1 MLDSFLFF
9 QPSFQGFP
17 HKNLREKPSMM
28 RLRHLP
34 VFPRAFSTKCMMQVK
49 YNATD
54 WEQLGEE
61 YPDTLYHRVT
71 AHGTIGQWSGTIET
85 ATNVSTIQQHHISL
99 IEKNHKSNTQE

>member
-17 HKNLREKPSMM
+17 RKNLRKKPSMM
-28 RLRHLP
+28 RLRDLP

-61 YPDTLYHRVT
+61 YPDTLYHRVA
-71 AHGTIGQWSGTIET
+71 AHGTIGQ
-85 ATNVSTIQQHHISL
+85 
-99 IEKNHKSNTQE
+99 